1 MPRYKYTYYLNNE
14 EVDQNTFELRLQTH
28 YAVCDTNYDNP
39 LLNISY
45 TDTKRYYAALRQL
58 KSNPRCSGFLF
69 TDYNGQ
75 NCESFR
81 IKRELIKK

>member
-1 MPRYKYTYYLNNE
+1 MPRYKYTYFLNGK
-14 EVDQNTFELRLQTH
+14 EVSRETFELRLQTH
-28 YAVCDTNYDNP
+28 YQVCDTDYDNP

-58 KSNPRCSGFLF
+58 KSNPRCGGYLF

-75 NCESFR
+75 GGESFNV
-81 IKRELIKK
+81 KRELIK